1 MLAKVYELSDD
12 WNLHKEDLDI
22 KKFYLFNISDGTI
35 VKLNEVS
42 YDFLSLINGE
52 KSLDNIGDE
61 IHKAYKVEKQQLEK
75 DLNELIQECVKR
87 KILI

>member
-1 MLAKVYELSDD
+1 MENKVYNLSDD

-42 YDFLSLINGE
+42 YDFLSLADGE
-52 KSLDNIGDE
+52 KSLENIIDE
-61 IHKAYKVEKQQLEK
+61 IHQTYKVDKKQLEK
-75 DLNELIQECVKR
+75 DLELLIQKCEKH